1 MEPSTSDRPPAAGD
15 PALKPWMCGARRR
28 DGRPCRKPG
37 LRPSG
42 RCRLHGGATPRGAR
56 SPHFKHGRYS
66 RCVPAALAGR
76 LAAARADPGLVS
88 IRDGVALLRLRLDDL
103 LGRLR
108 GGSGGGPWAAA
119 RAAFRRL
126 ARALAAG
133 RPAAGPLAALGALLE
148 AGAGDD
154 AVWKEIL
161 DVAERKSLVAQREWR
176 RLRDLRMVMPADQA
190 MTFVAAVVDAVR
202 RHVPDPDARGRIMDD
217 LDRLVEGDNSRP

>member
-1 MEPSTSDRPPAAGD
+1 MKDLSDPRPPAVDGPLAD
-15 PALKPWMCGARRR
+15 WMCQARRR

-37 LRPSG
+37 LKPSG
-42 RCRLHGGATPRGAR
+42 RCRLHGGATPRGER

-66 RCVPAALAGR
+66 RCVPAALARR

-103 LGRLR
+103 LGRLH

-154 AVWKEIL
+154 AVWREIADL
-161 DVAERKSLVAQREWR
+161 AERKSLVAQREWR
-176 RLRDLRMVMPADQA
+176 RLRDLRLVMTADQA
-190 MTFVAAVVDAVR
+190 MAFVAAVMAAVL
-202 RHVPDPDARGRIMDD
+202 RHVPGPDARRRIADE
-217 LDRLVEGDNSRP
+217 LDRLVEGGDSRP